1 MKGTVKS
8 NCILTI
14 NHNLDPPLSIE
25 IGDTVYTKK
34 PFKDGQMYYP
44 RFTQGLIL
52 QTCIEKERKDK
63 KEYETKAHL
72 VKLQSH
78 RGLVTS
84 NLTLMEDDLIIE
96 YNPIKHSQLFLVES
110 FVEELPFLDVTYL
123 KERAVTKKV
132 VVRRSEV
139 YCGSIK
145 EYENAFPLYAVI
157 ENVIVG
163 FIMEHQKHLIIP
175 SKSDNTSYS
184 EMRIQELMNTNNQTQ
199 MLECINEFTTD
210 FAIKSGFYIDFSQ
223 L

>member
-1 MKGTVKS
+1 MKGTLKNNS
-8 NCILTI
+8 ILTV
-14 NHNLDPPLSIE
+14 NHSLDPPLSIE
-25 IGDTVYTKK
+25 LGDTVYTKK
-34 PFKDGQMYYP
+34 PIKDGQMYFP

-52 QTCIEKERKDK
+52 QTCIAKDRKDK
-63 KEYETKAHL
+63 REYKTKAHL

-84 NLTLMEDDLIIE
+84 NLTMKEDDLIIE

-110 FVEELPFLDVTYL
+110 FVKELPFLDVSYL
-123 KERAVTKKV
+123 REKTVTKKV

-139 YCGSIK
+139 YCGSIQ
-145 EYENAFPLYAVI
+145 EYENAFPLYAVV

-163 FIMEHQKHLIIP
+163 FIIEHQNHLILP
-175 SKSDNTSYS
+175 NKSDNPSYS
-184 EMRIQELMNTNNQTQ
+184 DMCIQELININNQTQ

-210 FAIKSGFYIDFSQ
+210 FATKSGFYIDFSQ